1 MEISELS
8 PKPKQSNP
16 FDGLV
21 SWYSD
26 IRRRTT
32 EICSPLKTEDYVV
45 QPAIFVS
52 PAKWHLGHTS
62 WFFEAFILE
71 KFLPDYQAFHPS
83 YAFVFNSY
91 YNAMGSRVLRSDRG
105 NLSRPTTSEVYQ
117 YREHVDRG
125 MMLLLESIDLSEEL
139 VGFLTIGLNHEQQH
153 QELMLT
159 DIKYILGSNPLMP
172 AYDDTTSLVHQINLQ
187 PGYVSIDE
195 GVYEI
200 GAKGDGFAYDNEF
213 GAHKVFLHQFQIANS
228 LVTNADYIEFIE
240 DGGYVNSDLWLDEG
254 WTWIQENGYKAPIY
268 WFKEDDQ
275 WFHYTLKGYISIR
288 PDDQLAHISYYEA
301 AAYAEWKGMRLPT
314 EFEWEVAADKLE
326 WGARWE
332 WTNSAYLPYPG
343 YSRPEG
349 AVGEY
354 NGKFM
359 INQMVLRGAST
370 ATASGH
376 SRNTYRNFFHPD
388 LRWQVTGIRL
398 VKK

>member
-8 PKPKQSNP
+8 PEPKQSYP
-16 FDGLV
+16 HEALV
-21 SWYSD
+21 TWYSNV
-26 IRRRTT
+26 RKRTT
-32 EICSPLKTEDYVV
+32 DICRPLKTEDYVV

-71 KFLPDYQAFHPS
+71 KSLPNYEAFYPS

-105 NLSRPTTSEVYQ
+105 NLSRPTTHEVYQ
-117 YREHVDRG
+117 YRDHVDRH
-125 MMLLLESIDLSEEL
+125 MKLLLESAELSEEL
-139 VGFLTIGLNHEQQH
+139 VDLLTIGLNHEQQH

-159 DIKYILGSNPLMP
+159 DIKYILGSNPLLP
-172 AYDDTTSLVHQINLQ
+172 AYDETTSLVHQTNFGSGFI
-187 PGYVSIDE
+187 SIDE
-195 GVYEI
+195 GVYAI
-200 GAKGDGFAYDNEF
+200 GASGDGFAYDNEF
-213 GAHKVFLHQFQIANS
+213 GAHKVFLHQFEIAKS

-240 DGGYVNSDLWLDEG
+240 AGGYENSDLWLDEG
-254 WTWIQENGYKAPIY
+254 WSWVQENGYKAPIY
-268 WFKEDDQ
+268 WFKEEKN
-275 WFHYTLKGYISIR
+275 WFHYTLNGYIAVR
-288 PDDQLAHISYYEA
+288 PEDQLAHISYYEA
-301 AAYAEWKGMRLPT
+301 AAFAEWMGMRLPT
-314 EFEWEVAADKLE
+314 EFEWEVASSQLD
-326 WGARWE
+326 WGTRWE

-343 YSRPEG
+343 YVRPAG

-370 ATASGH
+370 ASAEGH
-376 SRNTYRNFFHPD
+376 SRHTYRNFFHPD